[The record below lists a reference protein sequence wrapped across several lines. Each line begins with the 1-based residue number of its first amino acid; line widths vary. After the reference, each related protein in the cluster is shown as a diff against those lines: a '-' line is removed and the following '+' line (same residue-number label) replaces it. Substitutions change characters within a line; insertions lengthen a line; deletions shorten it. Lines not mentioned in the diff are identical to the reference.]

1 MTDKRTEKRAEK
13 KSETLEVRLPHSK
26 KEAFKAAC
34 EEEGI
39 TASHAVRT
47 FIDAY
52 LKRSRRV
59 KLKRIAEEI
68 TMKLF
73 RNPIKAAG
81 IAGTGIIAA
90 ILFSASPSAAEDDPF
105 AYLDQ
110 NGDGFISAEDSDF
123 VAEMFSGRDGPGLNL
138 KSADTNGD
146 NRLNREE
153 FSSLDTFLAT
163 VDTPVKIEGGPDV
176 KTLYLIA
183 PETGGPSDLGVS
195 AEAIQKALESGNIEF
210 STDGAEPG
218 TNSTK
223 GRIIIQTE
231 TPPSKPE

>member
-1 MTDKRTEKRAEK
+1 MTDKRTQKRAEK

-39 TASHAVRT
+39 TASHAIRT

-59 KLKRIAEEI
+59 RVKRIAEDI

-73 RNPIKAAG
+73 HNPIKAAV

-90 ILFSASPSAAEDDPF
+90 ILFSASPSAAEDNPF
-105 AYLDQ
+105 TYLDQ
-110 NGDGFISAEDSDF
+110 NGDGYLSAEDSEF
-123 VAEMFSGRDGPGLNL
+123 VAGMFSNSGHSGPNL

-153 FSSLDTFLAT
+153 FASLDAVLAT
-163 VDTPVKIEGGPDV
+163 YDTPIQVEGCL
-176 KTLYLIA
+176 LY
-183 PETGGPSDLGVS
+183 TSPSPRDQRGSRMPSS
-195 AEAIQKALESGNIEF
+195 A
-210 STDGAEPG
+210 
-218 TNSTK
+218 
-223 GRIIIQTE
+223 
-231 TPPSKPE
+231 

>member
-1 MTDKRTEKRAEK
+1 MTDKRTQKRAEK

-59 KLKRIAEEI
+59 KLKRIAEDI

-81 IAGTGIIAA
+81 IAGTGLIAA

-110 NGDGFISAEDSDF
+110 NGDGFISAEDSEF
-123 VAEMFSGRDGPGLNL
+123 VAEMFSGSGHSGTNL
-138 KSADTNGD
+138 KSADINGD

-153 FSSLDTFLAT
+153 FSSFDTFLAT

-176 KTLYLIA
+176 KTMFLIA
-183 PETGGPSDLGVS
+183 PQTGGPSDLGVS
-195 AEAIQKALESGNIEF
+195 AEAIQKALKSGNIEF
-210 STDGAEPG
+210 SD
-218 TNSTK
+218 STK
-223 GRIIIQTE
+223 ERIIIQVE